1 MRPYSKGIIEIAP
14 FAIDER
20 YHRNYIN
27 DLNFAEYVLSTG
39 NCISENYNI
48 FYYYLIFI
56 GCMTFLINN

>member
-14 FAIDER
+14 FAVDER

-39 NCISENYNI
+39 ICTSEKYFN
-48 FYYYLIFI
+48 FFSLIFT
-56 GCMTFLINN
+56 GCWTFLYDN